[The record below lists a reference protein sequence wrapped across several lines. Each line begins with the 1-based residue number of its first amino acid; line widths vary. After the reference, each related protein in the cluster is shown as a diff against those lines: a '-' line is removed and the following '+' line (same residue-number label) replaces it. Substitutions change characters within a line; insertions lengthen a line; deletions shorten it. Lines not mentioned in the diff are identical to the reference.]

1 MGNFKNICP
10 EELLVLATIS
20 SIIIA
25 DDLDPDDLEVLG
37 QLFST
42 VGDSLSLIAAQREY
56 LEAQNNNDNNN
67 E

>member
-1 MGNFKNICP
+1 MGTFKNICP